1 MITFPKSKINMGLR
15 VIGKRPDG
23 YHDIETIFYPVDFCD
38 ALEFVAVKDRLKDDS
53 ITVTGDNLNIRPE
66 NNLVIKAFRKLREH
80 FDLPFFKIHLHKV
93 IPNGAG
99 LGGGSSDAACVIR
112 SVNKYF
118 KLSMDNIM
126 MKNLA
131 GEIGSDCP
139 FFIDPIPSLASGR
152 GEILKHVNPVLY
164 GFRIVLINPKIQIS
178 TREAY
183 LNTPHSK
190 PEKNLEYIYNQDIT
204 EWKNDMVNDFEDFVF
219 RVHPQIEECKNI
231 LYKAGALFSS
241 MSGSGSTVYGIFE
254 GKPVIPGQIKQYVVY
269 EGLL

>member
-1 MITFPKSKINMGLR
+1 MEAIVLFS
-15 VIGKRPDG
+15 
-23 YHDIETIFYPVDFCD
+23 
-38 ALEFVAVKDRLKDDS
+38 S
-53 ITVTGDNLNIRPE
+53 ILF
-66 NNLVIKAFRKLREH
+66 L
-80 FDLPFFKIHLHKV
+80 
-93 IPNGAG
+93 
-99 LGGGSSDAACVIR
+99 
-112 SVNKYF
+112 
-118 KLSMDNIM
+118 
-126 MKNLA
+126 
-131 GEIGSDCP
+131 
-139 FFIDPIPSLASGR
+139 LASGR